1 MQSTWTPFADRA
13 SSSTDTISSGN
24 NNYWMMGM
32 IQPWWWMGMSPR
44 DMADIYASDISAMT
58 DSVAKGTRMATNI
71 LFAGIEASRT
81 PTNYARHNSNEIAGL
96 TSILRGSLD
105 RMQKIQLVGCKR
117 ADIVISQREQQHQL

>member
-1 MQSTWTPFADRA
+1 MQSAWTPFAYRA

-58 DSVAKGTRMATNI
+58 DSVAKGTRMLLTYYLQELKQVEHLRIMQDII
-71 LFAGIEASRT
+71 L
-81 PTNYARHNSNEIAGL
+81 
-96 TSILRGSLD
+96 
-105 RMQKIQLVGCKR
+105 MK
-117 ADIVISQREQQHQL
+117 SQD

>member
-1 MQSTWTPFADRA
+1 MQSAWTPFADRA

-44 DMADIYASDISAMT
+44 DMADIYASGISATT

-71 LFAGIEASRT
+71 LFAGIEASRAT
-81 PTNYARHNSNEIAGL
+81 TNYARHNSNEIARL
-96 TSILRGSLD
+96 TSIL
-105 RMQKIQLVGCKR
+105 
-117 ADIVISQREQQHQL
+117 